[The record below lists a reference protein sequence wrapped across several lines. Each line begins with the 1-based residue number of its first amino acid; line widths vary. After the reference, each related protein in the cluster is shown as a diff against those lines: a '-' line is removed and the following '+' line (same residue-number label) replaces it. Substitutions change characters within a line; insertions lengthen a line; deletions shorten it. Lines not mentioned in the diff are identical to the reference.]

1 MNNREL
7 KGYLYRRL
15 EELNQQKDMNET
27 LLYGKISFGIDAS
40 AYSHLPAWK
49 SLLDKKK
56 LLVRAIWVQAFL
68 LSLIV
73 VGITADIWNKLQEN
87 WMRALTGW
95 LLLAVFIMFLYVIQ
109 SYYTLFVSFRNAER
123 EVRKLIYQD
132 LLQKIEMTERAQE
145 SVSNR

>member
-15 EELNQQKDMNET
+15 EELNHQNDMNET
-27 LLYGKISFGIDAS
+27 ILYGKISFGIES
-40 AYSHLPAWK
+40 SSYSHIPAWK
-49 SLLDKKK
+49 SLLAKKK
-56 LLVRAIWVQAFL
+56 LLVRGIWVQAFL

-73 VGITADIWNKLQEN
+73 VGITADIWTRMQEN
-87 WMRALTGW
+87 WMRALAGW
-95 LLLAVFIMFLYVIQ
+95 LLLAIFIMFLYVIQ

-145 SVSNR
+145 SVTNR